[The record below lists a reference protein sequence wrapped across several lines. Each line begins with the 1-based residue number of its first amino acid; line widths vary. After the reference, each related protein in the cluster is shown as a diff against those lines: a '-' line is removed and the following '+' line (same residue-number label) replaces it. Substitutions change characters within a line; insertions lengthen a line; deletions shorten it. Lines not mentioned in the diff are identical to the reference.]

1 MRQTSRF
8 NTFETNSSSV
18 HCITLYKNNTEPV
31 NYKHRAFGLTYN
43 IPLIN
48 DGNFNGNLVEIEDKL
63 SYIYS
68 LSVFLKEWKL
78 YDKLLDTFHNC
89 IFQRPSY
96 WDGDEE
102 VYIDDRRIS
111 SFKDCANCDLN
122 HVYFE
127 KEDLKYIYDNLLK
140 IVFESSME
148 IAYDS
153 TPEPDP
159 EKELEKQII
168 GG

>member
-1 MRQTSRF
+1 MKQISRL

-18 HCITLYKNNTEPV
+18 HCITLYKDTTEPMD
-31 NYKHRAFGLTYN
+31 YKHMAFSLTYN

-48 DGNFNGNLVEIEDKL
+48 DDNFNGKLVEIEDKL

-78 YDKLLDTFHNC
+78 YDKLLDTFRNC

-127 KEDLKYIYDNLLK
+127 KEDLKYICDNLLDIIFK
-140 IVFESSME
+140 ADIVVQ
-148 IAYDS
+148 YDGV
-153 TPEPDP
+153 PVNND
-159 EKELEKQII
+159 KEFEKQII
-168 GG
+168 GS

>member
-1 MRQTSRF
+1 MKQISRL

-18 HCITLYKNNTEPV
+18 HCITLYKDTTEPV
-31 NYKHRAFGLTYN
+31 DYKHMAFSLTYN

-48 DGNFNGNLVEIEDKL
+48 DDNFNGKLVEIEDKL

-78 YDKLLDTFHNC
+78 YDKLLDTFRNC

-127 KEDLKYIYDNLLK
+127 KEDLKYICDNLLDIIFK
-140 IVFESSME
+140 ADIVVQ
-148 IAYDS
+148 YDGV
-153 TPEPDP
+153 PVNND
-159 EKELEKQII
+159 KEFEKQII
-168 GG
+168 GS